1 LVPST
6 PLPRPPKSRIDIH
19 SEVDIPLDA
28 FQSAVTT
35 DAATKRKNA
44 A

>member
-1 LVPST
+1 
-6 PLPRPPKSRIDIH
+6 
-19 SEVDIPLDA
+19 VDIPLDA
-28 FQSAVTT
+28 FQSAATT